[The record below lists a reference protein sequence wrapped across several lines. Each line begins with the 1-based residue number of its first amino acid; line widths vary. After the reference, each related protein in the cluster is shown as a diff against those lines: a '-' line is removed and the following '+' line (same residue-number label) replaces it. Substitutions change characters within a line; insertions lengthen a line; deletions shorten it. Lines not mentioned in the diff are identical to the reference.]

1 VLIAAGTVRGYEEVR
16 GWSGL
21 WETTYGLLLLA
32 KIALVLPLLAL
43 GAYNNRY
50 AVPRLKEGI
59 ASVLERRR
67 FLRAAGVELGIMVA
81 IVAVTAVLV
90 NAEPART
97 EMGMEMEE
105 EAAHTESPTESTGG
119 HEAFQGMVM
128 LGDSEVMVMVDPAM
142 PGENMIRLTFTT
154 PLENVTRVSASASL
168 PSQNIGPL
176 AFEAEPDPAEPGTY
190 VIENASLSI
199 AGEWELR
206 IEALQGEFDLL
217 TETIAVPIGE
227 E

>member
-1 VLIAAGTVRGYEEVR
+1 
-16 GWSGL
+16 
-21 WETTYGLLLLA
+21 
-32 KIALVLPLLAL
+32 
-43 GAYNNRY
+43 
-50 AVPRLKEGI
+50 
-59 ASVLERRR
+59 
-67 FLRAAGVELGIMVA
+67 
-81 IVAVTAVLV
+81 
-90 NAEPART
+90 
-97 EMGMEMEE
+97 
-105 EAAHTESPTESTGG
+105 
-119 HEAFQGMVM
+119 MVM